1 MTKVIVVGA
10 GQWGKNLVRTYH
22 ELNALVAIVEA
33 DTRLQ
38 ESLHITY
45 PEIPIYSDYSQAIQ
59 LEDTAAVVIATPVPT
74 HFSLAKEALL
84 KGRDVFIEKPM
95 TLSSKDAE
103 ELIRIAAENQL
114 ILMVGHL
121 LLYQPAIEKMK
132 EVIVSGKIGQLHSL
146 HQERMKLGRVRSVE
160 NVLWSFGVHD
170 LAVLLHLVED
180 TPSGITVNG
189 QRVVQPH
196 VEDDIYV
203 HMAFQNGVQAHL
215 HTSWLWPEV
224 RRRLVAIGSEGM
236 LVYDEE
242 KQIVTLHR
250 KGIESDLSNR
260 EEGIEI
266 LYEGNVQPLTLE
278 CLHFLDCVQIRK
290 QPRSDGDNGLEVI
303 KVLEQCSSILQKGTK
318 TK

>member
-22 ELNALVAIVEA
+22 ELNALAAVVEA
-33 DTRLQ
+33 DTKLQ
-38 ESLHITY
+38 ESLRITY
-45 PEIPIYSDYSQAIQ
+45 PEIPVYSDYSQAIQ
-59 LEDTAAVVIATPVPT
+59 IEDTVAVIIATPAPT

-84 KGRDVFIEKPM
+84 KGKDVFIEKPM

-132 EVIVSGKIGQLHSL
+132 EAIVSGKIGRLYSL

-180 TPSGITVNG
+180 TPSEVAVNG
-189 QRVVQPH
+189 QRVVQPN
-196 VEDDIYV
+196 VEDDVYV
-203 HMAFQNGVQAHL
+203 HIAFQNGVQAHL
-215 HTSWLWPEV
+215 HNSWLWPEV

-242 KQIVTLHR
+242 KQTVTLHR
-250 KGIESDLSNR
+250 KGIDSDLSNR
-260 EEGIEI
+260 EKGIEI
-266 LYEGNVQPLTLE
+266 LYEDNVQPLTLE
-278 CLHFLDCVQIRK
+278 CRHFLECVQFRK
-290 QPRSDGDNGLEVI
+290 QPRSDGYNGLGVI
-303 KVLEQCSSILQKGTK
+303 RILEQCSNLLQKGTT